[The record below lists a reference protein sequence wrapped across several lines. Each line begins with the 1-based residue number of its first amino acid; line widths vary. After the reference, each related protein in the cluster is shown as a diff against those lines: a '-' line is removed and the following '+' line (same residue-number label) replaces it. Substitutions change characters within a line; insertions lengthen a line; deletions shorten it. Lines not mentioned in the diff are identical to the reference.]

1 MKPLY
6 LISLLSLSA
15 CTTAPKL
22 EVRPLSPPTPIEQS
36 AVRYSEIVRPYHIGR
51 YADPN
56 NGSVMHE
63 QHVVYRVEET
73 ARWNFHPGNPCGNV
87 FPWPPVRRDP
97 ASVSFPVNDAIVAEV
112 NSQRLATT
120 QIMAQTKVLTG
131 ALQQLQTALQAA
143 RNNEQATASLQA
155 AITDLRKRLDALEFA
170 KGSDASRSN
179 PPASILS
186 P

>member
-6 LISLLSLSA
+6 LILLLTLSA

-22 EVRPLSPPTPIEQS
+22 EVRPLPPPPAIEQS

-56 NGSVMHE
+56 SGTVMHE
-63 QHVVYRVEET
+63 QHVVYRVEES
-73 ARWNFHPGNPCGNV
+73 ARWDFHPGNPCGNA
-87 FPWPPVRRDP
+87 FQWPSVVRDP
-97 ASVSFPVNDAIVAEV
+97 AFVSFPVSDAIVAEV

-120 QIMAQTKVLTG
+120 QIMAQSRVLTG
-131 ALQQLQTALQAA
+131 ALQQLQTALQTA
-143 RNNEQATASLQA
+143 RNNEQATVSLQA
-155 AITDLRKRLDALEFA
+155 AIADIRKRLDAFEVSQGTA
-170 KGSDASRSN
+170 PSPSN
-179 PPASILS
+179 EPASPLV